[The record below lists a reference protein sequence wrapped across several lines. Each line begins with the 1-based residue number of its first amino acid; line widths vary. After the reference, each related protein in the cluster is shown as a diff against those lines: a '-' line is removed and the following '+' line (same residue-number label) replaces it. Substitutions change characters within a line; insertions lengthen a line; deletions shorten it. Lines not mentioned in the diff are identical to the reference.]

1 MQTRNQKFA
10 VAVYERVKKVGEEFP
25 TEKVSNEDKNKNQ
38 KQRNK
43 YGAMAQKLPVLIRTA
58 GLAQAITFLEAKS
71 KKESEKMNKQLL
83 DDLSE
88 AVSEMMGFD
97 KTIFAEKCRAD
108 KLTAYL
114 QLTQNTLA
122 ALLWFKRFSV
132 SVLEVE
138 ENATTE

>member
-10 VAVYERVKKVGEEFP
+10 VAVYEKVAAHKNRSKA
-25 TEKVSNEDKNKNQ
+25 EKD
-38 KQRNK
+38 K

-58 GLAQAITFLEAKS
+58 GLAQAIAFLEAKS
-71 KKESEKMNKQLL
+71 KEKMNKQLL
-83 DDLSE
+83 DDLSD
-88 AVSEMMGFD
+88 AVGEIAGFD
-97 KTIFAEKCRAD
+97 KKEFSGKCRESD
-108 KLTAYL
+108 LTAYL

-138 ENATTE
+138 ENAKSD

>member
-10 VAVYERVKKVGEEFP
+10 VSVYEKVVAHKDKSKP
-25 TEKVSNEDKNKNQ
+25 DKV
-38 KQRNK
+38 K

-58 GLAQAITFLEAKS
+58 GLAQAISFLEAKS

-88 AVSEMMGFD
+88 TVGEIMRFD
-97 KTIFAEKCRAD
+97 KGTFAEKCRAD

-138 ENATTE
+138 ENATVE